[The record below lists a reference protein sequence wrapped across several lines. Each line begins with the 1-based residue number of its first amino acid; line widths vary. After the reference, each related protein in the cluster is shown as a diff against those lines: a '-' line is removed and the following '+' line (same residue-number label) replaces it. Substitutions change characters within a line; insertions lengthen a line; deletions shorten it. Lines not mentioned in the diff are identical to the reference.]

1 MALAMTTMALAL
13 AITIMAPDLAMTTMA
28 LALAIITMAL
38 DLAMTTMALAMTT
51 MALETMERFGV
62 VDTQPKAVQLAPR
75 DTVRLGA
82 METVPGQM
90 TSASKVASVVVATKP
105 APAQSVPRDLVKP
118 GAMETVP
125 GKMTSASQQIS
136 SETTMALGTTMALA
150 QTTMETT
157 MALDTTMAL
166 VQITTETTLGTV
178 QITRSNTYVRCT
190 CTFDYDYLGLTDS

>member
-1 MALAMTTMALAL
+1 MTAMTMTMALH
-13 AITIMAPDLAMTTMA
+13 LAMTTMA

-75 DTVRLGA
+75 DTVQL
-82 METVPGQM
+82 
-90 TSASKVASVVVATKP
+90 
-105 APAQSVPRDLVKP
+105 

-125 GKMTSASQQIS
+125 GKMTSASQQITS
-136 SETTMALGTTMALA
+136 ETTMGLETTMALV

-157 MALDTTMAL
+157 MGPETTMG
-166 VQITTETTLGTV
+166 QE
-178 QITRSNTYVRCT
+178 
-190 CTFDYDYLGLTDS
+190 

>member
-1 MALAMTTMALAL
+1 MALAL
-13 AITIMAPDLAMTTMA
+13 AP
-28 LALAIITMAL
+28 AIITMAL

-75 DTVRLGA
+75 DTVQL
-82 METVPGQM
+82 
-90 TSASKVASVVVATKP
+90 
-105 APAQSVPRDLVKP
+105 

-125 GKMTSASQQIS
+125 GKMTSVSQQIS
-136 SETTMALGTTMALA
+136 SETTMGLETTMALVRTTMETTMA
-150 QTTMETT
+150 LDTTMALVQSTMETT

-166 VQITTETTLGTV
+166 VQITMGLETTMGPVTTLGMV

-190 CTFDYDYLGLTDS
+190 CTFDNDYLGLTQQNAAISGKNDFSFSTSDLTLERH